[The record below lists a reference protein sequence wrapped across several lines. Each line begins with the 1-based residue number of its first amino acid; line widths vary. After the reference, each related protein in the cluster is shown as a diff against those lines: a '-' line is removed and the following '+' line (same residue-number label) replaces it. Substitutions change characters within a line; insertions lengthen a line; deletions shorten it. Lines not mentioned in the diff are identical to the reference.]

1 MGTHDPHEL
10 YDDPEALRDLMRRST
25 RKAMD
30 EHARRE
36 RERYERGRRRFQNIG
51 IALLV
56 AIGGALWL
64 LLTEMQRVA
73 LSNGRLIDATP
84 SWAWLVW
91 LAYAI
96 TVVIFCNVAFDRD
109 DHRSPER

>member
-1 MGTHDPHEL
+1 MERHPDREI

-25 RKAMD
+25 RAAMD

-36 RERYERGRRRFQNIG
+36 RERLDRGRRRFQSIG
-51 IALLV
+51 LALLIAL
-56 AIGGALWL
+56 GGALWL
-64 LLTEMQRVA
+64 MLSDMQRVA
-73 LSNGRLIDATP
+73 LANGRVLDATP
-84 SWAWLVW
+84 SWVWLVW
-91 LAYAI
+91 LAYVV